1 MDMEID
7 NLSDDEC
14 ASRIFEFS
22 GHRFEPDIATDLW
35 GKILQHK
42 WVLSERLGRD
52 VGLRVACVDFIENI
66 GSIRQDLEDAETVL
80 LLKEMGAKM
89 VDRAV
94 WETISESQPPKQI
107 VNRRIILPLTA
118 EDLAKKHGVIPPR
131 TIIFFGPPGTG
142 KTHFVKAIAG
152 ILQWWFVEV
161 SPSTLMQDGADRLGV
176 NLKKFMERAGGLDE
190 TVVFID
196 EFEEIAGSRDQ
207 ASRID
212 KSITNEFL
220 KQVPV
225 LKRQDRKILL
235 VCATNYIRELDAA
248 LLRPGRFDLIIPV
261 GGLDDHGRRTV
272 FEYYLSK
279 TNQGQVDVD
288 RIVSMIPLYTPADME
303 YLFQKVTQLAFE
315 RELEKGKDFKL
326 DTEIFVETIPQVRP
340 SLTPGTIAAFEQDCL
355 EYSRH

>member
-1 MDMEID
+1 MEIEIE
-7 NLSDDEC
+7 NLTSEEC
-14 ASRIFEFS
+14 AARIYECS
-22 GHRFEPDIATDLW
+22 SHRFEPDIAAELW
-35 GKILQHK
+35 GKMLQHK
-42 WVLSERLGRD
+42 WVMSERLGRD
-52 VGLRVACVDFIENI
+52 VGMKVACIDFIENI
-66 GSIRQDLEDAETVL
+66 GPTKQDLEDETMVL
-80 LLKEMGAKM
+80 LLKEMGGRM

-94 WETISESQPPKQI
+94 WETISDSQPPKQI
-107 VNRRIILPLTA
+107 VNKRIILPLTA
-118 EDLAKKHGVIPPR
+118 EDLAKKHGVVPPR

-161 SPSTLMQDGADRLGV
+161 SPSTLMEDGAERLGA
-176 NLKKFMERAGGLDE
+176 NLKRFMERTGDLDE

-220 KQVPV
+220 KQVPL
-225 LKRQDRKILL
+225 LKRRDRKILL
-235 VCATNYIRELDAA
+235 VCATNYIRDLDSA

-261 GGLDDHGRRTV
+261 GGLDHQGRRTI

-279 TNQGQVDVD
+279 TNAGDVDVE
-288 RIVSMIPLYTPADME
+288 RIVSMIPLYTPADIE

-315 RELEKGKDFKL
+315 KELEQRKDYRL
-326 DTEIFVETIPQVRP
+326 NTNIFVQTIPQVRH
-340 SLTPGTIAAFEQDCL
+340 SLTPEIIEAFQQDCL